1 MISHSRLLAL
11 LLVALGLSLA
21 ACGDETPPGHELRP
35 SGELRAFI
43 EEVAELRQLPPPST
57 LRIRTVSPADADD
70 VYSRPTEEGSE
81 LATKIYRLL
90 GFLDEDQHVRDFW
103 GSVGDN
109 LVGFYSSSS
118 RTVWL
123 ITESGAA
130 ELGDLT
136 QNERE
141 TLAHEIIHALQFQH
155 FSPVA
160 AYRKLGGWWN
170 FDGRLA
176 LNSVIEGDA
185 IVHTARLADQTRTIA
200 TADEPTE
207 VPAPFVRTFWFPY
220 ITGADW
226 ARAVLANHGVEQL
239 NGYLSEPPPAT
250 TLILH
255 PELAGAGWE
264 PEVIYAGGAVADI
277 LANLGRGWGWRERGS
292 LGEFQLANYLV
303 GDAPYSPGWLRAA
316 ANQAAV
322 DAAAGWAGDKFFL
335 LDKGGEALLVT
346 FVRFVSE
353 EDAREFAEAH
363 RAVATRGAEVVVEGV
378 VTLAT
383 RPDGNVVA
391 LLEPVGRDVIFAI
404 GTNAEVARAAVEPLV
419 GG

>member
-264 PEVIYAGGAVADI
+264 PEVIYAGGGSCGHPGEPRAWVGLERAGLPRRI
-277 LANLGRGWGWRERGS
+277 PARKLPGGRCPVLPGLAARPGEPGGGGRGSGLGWRQILPPGQGWRGLAGHLRALRERG
-292 LGEFQLANYLV
+292 G
-303 GDAPYSPGWLRAA
+303 RAR
-316 ANQAAV
+316 
-322 DAAAGWAGDKFFL
+322 
-335 LDKGGEALLVT
+335 
-346 FVRFVSE
+346 VR
-353 EDAREFAEAH
+353 
-363 RAVATRGAEVVVEGV
+363 RGASRR
-378 VTLAT
+378 
-383 RPDGNVVA
+383 RPQG
-391 LLEPVGRDVIFAI
+391 ERRSWS
-404 GTNAEVARAAVEPLV
+404 RAS
-419 GG
+419 